1 MIGGCKWSEWTEWSE
16 CTKTCGGGKEMR
28 VREKLPAMYGACDG
42 PKEEMRV
49 CDNEVCPMETDATSM
64 VMVIGGETSVSREN
78 EHSAS
83 VEIIGPNGL
92 CR

>member
-1 MIGGCKWSEWTEWSE
+1 MCEGAAEEIT
-16 CTKTCGGGKEMR
+16 TCEND
-28 VREKLPAMYGACDG
+28 ACPLQND
-42 PKEEMRV
+42 
-49 CDNEVCPMETDATSM
+49 DNSLV
-64 VMVIGGETSVSREN
+64 VVIGGETIVSREN